1 MPSLIYD
8 GPFSEHLTG
17 VAPKTLQGLPSVD
30 AARGRE
36 IAAEFLGVG
45 RGRVHPEGELEGD
58 IPCLLYAA
66 DGEDGA
72 TVWVS
77 VTKQGGKVLS
87 MLSSSPAG
95 SAVVSAEAAVAEAA
109 RFLAEAGYPDMA
121 ETYHIN
127 QGGVLT
133 VNFAWR
139 QGEVLCYS
147 DLIKV
152 SVALDTG
159 KVCGFEARGYLTA
172 HCWRE
177 FPPAAVDWDTAAAKV
192 PEGLTVLASQMA
204 LVPSDGQYE
213 TLCYEFKCAAAE
225 DRHCIIYVNAQTG
238 EQEKILILLEDA
250 SGTLTL

>member
-1 MPSLIYD
+1 M
-8 GPFSEHLTG
+8 
-17 VAPKTLQGLPSVD
+17 
-30 AARGRE
+30 
-36 IAAEFLGVG
+36 
-45 RGRVHPEGELEGD
+45 
-58 IPCLLYAA
+58 
-66 DGEDGA
+66 
-72 TVWVS
+72 
-77 VTKQGGKVLS
+77 
-87 MLSSSPAG
+87 
-95 SAVVSAEAAVAEAA
+95 AEAA